1 MRSIALLV
9 MMLICIWYFDRKSPP
24 TTTIKADS
32 EKLTVMDGD
41 SFVIGSKKFRLK
53 GIDAPELHQTC
64 TNAQQQD
71 WACGTA
77 ARASLVDLLSEPR
90 LSCESDLTDRY
101 ARALATCSNI
111 RSKDISADQVRA
123 GMAVSDDFYGV
134 RSYGDEE
141 EDASEAKRG
150 IWNGEFMPPS
160 EWRTAH
166 PILRTKTQPAE

>member
-1 MRSIALLV
+1 MALLI

-64 TNAQQQD
+64 TNAQQQQ
-71 WACGTA
+71 WACGVA
-77 ARASLVDLLSEPR
+77 ARETLVTLLAEPR
-90 LSCESDLTDRY
+90 LTCDSDVIDRY
-101 ARALATCSNI
+101 GRGLAVCNNI
-111 RSKDISADQVRA
+111 RSKDIAADQVRA

-141 EDASEAKRG
+141 DSAHDARRG
-150 IWNGEFMPPS
+150 IWAGEFIPPA
-160 EWRTAH
+160 EWRSTH
-166 PILRTKTQPAE
+166 PLRTPVEPS